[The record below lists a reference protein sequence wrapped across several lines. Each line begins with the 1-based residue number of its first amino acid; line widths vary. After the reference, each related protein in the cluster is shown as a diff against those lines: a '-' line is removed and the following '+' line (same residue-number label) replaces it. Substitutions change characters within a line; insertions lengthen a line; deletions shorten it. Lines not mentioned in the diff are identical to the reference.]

1 MKIGSQIVF
10 QVNYLFLIIYSIYI
24 ILNNI
29 YLFDMIQ
36 LSIQYI
42 YNFNNI
48 YKIYFLFL
56 ILILFF

>member
-1 MKIGSQIVF
+1 MKIDSQTVF